1 MGNRRL
7 HKIERF
13 HMLGPPESER
23 LKVTALN
30 LFHPT
35 ASPLL
40 QRIGFFILRHSLVGE
55 RGRGEGALV
64 PNSTKGGPTM
74 ATPIHW
80 ETSLTTAK
88 ARAKKEKKLILMDF
102 YNNL

>member
-1 MGNRRL
+1 
-7 HKIERF
+7 
-13 HMLGPPESER
+13 
-23 LKVTALN
+23 
-30 LFHPT
+30 
-35 ASPLL
+35 L
-40 QRIGFFILRHSLVGE
+40 QREHFLVDYDTVPRVEGKGE
-55 RGRGEGALV
+55 RALV

-80 ETSLTTAK
+80 ETSLTTTK

>member
-13 HMLGPPESER
+13 HTLGMPESEW

-40 QRIGFFILRHSLVGE
+40 QKVGFFILRHSPDGE
-55 RGRGEGALV
+55 SRKDPTTGGRVRGRVTSNLV
-64 PNSTKGGPTM
+64 LRQTFPR
-74 ATPIHW
+74 
-80 ETSLTTAK
+80 
-88 ARAKKEKKLILMDF
+88 ARLNIYVFLFVKFAIIRIIRI
-102 YNNL
+102 

>member
-13 HMLGPPESER
+13 RTFGTAESER

-35 ASPLL
+35 ASPLF
-40 QRIGFFILRHSLVGE
+40 QKVGFFILRYSLLA
-55 RGRGEGALV
+55 GRDEGEGIYL
-64 PNSTKGGPTM
+64 GGR
-74 ATPIHW
+74 A
-80 ETSLTTAK
+80 SLEEVA
-88 ARAKKEKKLILMDF
+88 
-102 YNNL
+102 